1 MTRFRR
7 GDTSYIWASPG
18 PTVKQQTQAIT
29 AIATWHTRFLH
40 SAVRIS
46 RMPSDLPAVCQK
58 QIAVPNNSLLY
69 CSEKCRRA
77 DALSSSPPVFH
88 RSTSAV
94 SLSDLQCSP
103 ITKFTSLEPSRKDS
117 WGITPSA
124 GHEQSPAAIQHDSQQ
139 SHSTTSGSPTSRP
152 DGLSR
157 ANSRPLPP
165 LRPRPLGTSPRSM
178 DLVWP
183 VYREP
188 TSNPA
193 SSESKTLDYGRRIVQ
208 GKATKTSGGLKKLF
222 HFKELQS
229 EPNSS

>member
-7 GDTSYIWASPG
+7 ALYIWP
-18 PTVKQQTQAIT
+18 PLVRPLKNKPKVTT
-29 AIATWHTRFLH
+29 AIGTWHTRSLH
-40 SAVRIS
+40 SVVRIS
-46 RMPSDLPAVCQK
+46 RVLSDLPAVCQK

-77 DALSSSPPVFH
+77 DALSSSPPVFY
-88 RSTSAV
+88 RSTSV
-94 SLSDLQCSP
+94 VTLSDLQCSP
-103 ITKFTSLEPSRKDS
+103 STKFTSLEPSRKDS
-117 WGITPSA
+117 WGITPSPA
-124 GHEQSPAAIQHDSQQ
+124 HERSGVLIQRDPQQ

-188 TSNPA
+188 TSDP
-193 SSESKTLDYGRRIVQ
+193 SPSESKTLDYGRRIVQ
-208 GKATKTSGGLKKLF
+208 GKTINTSGGLKKLF

-229 EPNSS
+229 EPNAS

>member
-7 GDTSYIWASPG
+7 GHILYLGLPWSDHQA
-18 PTVKQQTQAIT
+18 TQVIT
-29 AIATWHTRFLH
+29 AIGTWHTRSLH

-46 RMPSDLPAVCQK
+46 RMPADLPAVCQK

-77 DALSSSPPVFH
+77 DALSSSPPVLH
-88 RSTSAV
+88 RSTSVV

-103 ITKFTSLEPSRKDS
+103 STKFTSLEPSRKDS
-117 WGITPSA
+117 WGITPS
-124 GHEQSPAAIQHDSQQ
+124 GHEQSPVPIQRDSQQ
-139 SHSTTSGSPTSRP
+139 LHSATSGSPTSRP

-188 TSNPA
+188 TSNPT

-208 GKATKTSGGLKKLF
+208 GKSANTSGGLKKLF

-229 EPNSS
+229 EPNAS